1 MEYAAKHYVK
11 ITGQKFMPGEIID
24 IPIPEDK
31 LPRLL
36 KIGAVIPLAP
46 TAPIT
51 AVTDDGKENAPSGHD
66 NRLEDMSSDS
76 FDESKESPDEAESSV
91 ETDEDAEVPEI
102 DVMDGIVAED
112 AENAPAKTT
121 AKKPAK
127 NSRAK
132 NK

>member
-36 KIGAVIPLAP
+36 KIGAVIPLAT

-51 AVTDDGKENAPSGHD
+51 AGTGDDCDSQP
-66 NRLEDMSSDS
+66 EDMSSDS
-76 FDESKESPDEAESSV
+76 FDESKESPDEAESSM

-112 AENAPAKTT
+112 AEDAPAKTT

>member
-66 NRLEDMSSDS
+66 DRLEDMSNDS
-76 FDESKESPDEAESSV
+76 FDESKAESSV

>member
-51 AVTDDGKENAPSGHD
+51 AVTDSDKENAPHDCDDRLDGMSDDSSG
-66 NRLEDMSSDS
+66 NSG
-76 FDESKESPDEAESSV
+76 ESPDDAEPAMES
-91 ETDEDAEVPEI
+91 DEDAEVPEI
-102 DVMDGIVAED
+102 DVMDGIVAGNAED
-112 AENAPAKTT
+112 APAKTA
-121 AKKPAK
+121 AKKPTK

-132 NK
+132 GK

>member
-46 TAPIT
+46 TAS
-51 AVTDDGKENAPSGHD
+51 NAFDSQ
-66 NRLEDMSSDS
+66 LEDVNGDSSGDS
-76 FDESKESPDEAESSV
+76 KDTPDEAESNV

-102 DVMDGIVAED
+102 DVMDGIVAKGAED
-112 AENAPAKTT
+112 APTKST

-127 NSRAK
+127 NSCAK
-132 NK
+132 GK

>member
-51 AVTDDGKENAPSGHD
+51 AVTDDGKENAPND
-66 NRLEDMSSDS
+66 YDDRLEDMSNDS
-76 FDESKESPDEAESSV
+76 FDESKAESGV

>member
-36 KIGAVIPLAP
+36 KIGAVIPLTP
-46 TAPIT
+46 TAPIA
-51 AVTDDGKENAPSGHD
+51 AVADSDKENVPHD
-66 NRLEDMSSDS
+66 CDDRLEGMNDDLSGDS
-76 FDESKESPDEAESSV
+76 EERADEAEPG
-91 ETDEDAEVPEI
+91 EDAEVPEI
-102 DVMDGIVAED
+102 DVMDGIVAEG
-112 AENAPAKTT
+112 AEDAPAKTT

-127 NSRAK
+127 SSRTK
-132 NK
+132 GK

>member
-51 AVTDDGKENAPSGHD
+51 AVTDDGKENAPND
-66 NRLEDMSSDS
+66 YDDRLEDMSNDS
-76 FDESKESPDEAESSV
+76 FDEPKAESSV
-91 ETDEDAEVPEI
+91 ETDDDAEVPEI

-132 NK
+132 GK

>member
-46 TAPIT
+46 TTP
-51 AVTDDGKENAPSGHD
+51 NACDSQ
-66 NRLEDMSSDS
+66 LEDVNGDSSGDS
-76 FDESKESPDEAESSV
+76 KDTPDEAEIV
-91 ETDEDAEVPEI
+91 EETGEDAEVPEI
-102 DVMDGIVAED
+102 DVMDGIVAKGAED
-112 AENAPAKTT
+112 APAKTT
-121 AKKPAK
+121 AKKPAR
-127 NSRAK
+127 NSRTK
-132 NK
+132 GK